1 MLYYRLARA
10 RPFFRYA
17 TLAVAAVVTLN
28 GIVLTFLDNLPMST
42 HRGCVRRCR
51 RLHGEMYGRVQITH
65 LCRTRQRHHDIAIL
79 VLPLPMITAMHLDV
93 REKTGLVATFIT
105 GLFATV
111 VDVVRIAY
119 LHELLK
125 QDFDSENTAKPLIG
139 NINGIGFIPNLGWYG
154 SYSVMWSAVE
164 VNVGLICACALVI
177 KPLLVMIIPGTSRV
191 GSTGQQVTI
200 RPVPT
205 SPRQADG
212 LNHECPRHISGEYHD
227 GVSTHMAHTIP
238 PAGPHLEQ
246 FMSST
251 TNRHYM
257 YPVDENREMDIRDF
271 FNTAD
276 ALVERAAP
284 QDPRLAPQFDA
295 TIECSTPSVACSPI
309 QEPKTFM
316 DFVNIGDRKP
326 LTELTKREAWWP
338 IALGKSMRTVDNG
351 HAR

>member
-1 MLYYRLARA
+1 L
-10 RPFFRYA
+10 
-17 TLAVAAVVTLN
+17 TVAAVVTLN
-28 GIVLTFLDNLPMST
+28 GIVLTFINIFQCRPITDAFTDADNKAVK
-42 HRGCVRRCR
+42 CVDIVT
-51 RLHGEMYGRVQITH
+51 LY
-65 LCRTRQRHHDIAIL
+65 LCSAPVNIVTDIAIL
-79 VLPLPMITAMHLDV
+79 LLPLPMVTALRMNI
-93 REKTGLVATFIT
+93 RQKTGLVATFIT
-105 GLFATV
+105 WLFVTIVGVIRV
-111 VDVVRIAY
+111 VY
-119 LHELLK
+119 LQEALIQEWTLK
-125 QDFDSENTAKPLIG
+125 GTIGRVGNLSGTIPDFSWHA
-139 NINGIGFIPNLGWYG
+139 
-154 SYSVMWSAVE
+154 SYSLMWSAVE